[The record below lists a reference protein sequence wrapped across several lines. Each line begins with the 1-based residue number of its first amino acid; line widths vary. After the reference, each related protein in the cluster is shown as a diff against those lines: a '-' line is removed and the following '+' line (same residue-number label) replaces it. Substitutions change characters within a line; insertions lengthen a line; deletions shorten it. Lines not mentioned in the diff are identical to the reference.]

1 MKIIKNKEFLRNIA
15 QQLDLFNTV
24 GGGISETYVDV
35 KKYKKGAI
43 INVWAA
49 GVNPEAFKVVLHNNQ
64 LTIYSVLHSE
74 HNPQLAAPLFNK
86 VFMLPPA
93 VNLGRIEAIYQE
105 GQLQVKLPYY
115 ESVEQPREIEIKQ
128 Q

>member
-1 MKIIKNKEFLRNIA
+1 MKIIKDKQFLKDIA
-15 QQLDLFNTV
+15 QQLDLFNTI

-49 GVNPEAFKVVLHNNQ
+49 GVNPEAFKVVLHDNQ
-64 LTIYSVLHSE
+64 LTIYSVLTSE

-86 VFMLPPA
+86 VFTLPPL
-93 VNLGRIEAIYQE
+93 VDLSRIEAVYSE
-105 GQLQVKLPYY
+105 GQLKVKLPYH
-115 ESVEQPREIEIKQ
+115 ESVGRPKEIEIQ
-128 Q
+128 QL

>member
-1 MKIIKNKEFLRNIA
+1 MKIIKDKKFLQNIA
-15 QQLDLFNTV
+15 QQLDLFNTI
-24 GGGISETYVDV
+24 GGGISETHVDL

-43 INVWAA
+43 INIWAA
-49 GVNPEAFKVVLHNNQ
+49 GVDPEAFKVVLHNNQ

-93 VNLGRIEAIYQE
+93 VDLSKIEAVYQE
-105 GQLQVKLPYY
+105 GRLKVKLPYHY
-115 ESVEQPREIEIKQ
+115 SIGQPKEIEIKQ
-128 Q
+128 L